1 MKLHYRAMA
10 VCAALALIGVTGCG
24 KKEDG
29 AQAAA
34 AQQAP
39 TATVDVQVI
48 TLGATPIGSTF
59 SGRVMAS
66 ETSEVRPQVSGYV
79 DEILFQEGSAVKAGQ
94 PLYRINVDS
103 YTSSVAANEASV
115 NQARANVGT
124 ARASLL
130 AQQAT
135 YEQARADLARLD
147 GLLEVDAVSRQA
159 VDQARTAVKTAQAG
173 VEQARANLASS
184 EATVRAAEAS
194 LAASRLDLDRTIVR
208 APISGKAGISSVTK
222 GALVS
227 AGQSTALVTISRLN
241 PVFVDISQSS
251 ADLLKLRQ
259 AIASGSATYG
269 TSQVQLTLED
279 GTTYPE
285 TGQIAMDNAEVD
297 ANTGSVTLRAVFAN
311 PHGILLPGMYVDA
324 NLHQTVVQN
333 AALLPQT
340 AIMRTAKGE
349 SQVYVVNAENKIES
363 RNVVTSGTHNGNWV
377 VTDGLKTG
385 DKVVVMGAAKVK
397 PEQVVQ
403 VRVLPATNESGAK
416 AAATQAP
423 QQAPSARAGQN
434 SVLSSNAAGAQTAT
448 STNKTTPANQP
459 ASNQATPAKSAGQS
473 SNNQAASSQTTSN
486 QAPKASAQSSAPTTN
501 LSADEQEAM
510 AAAD

>member
-10 VCAALALIGVTGCG
+10 VCAALALVGITGCG
-24 KKEDG
+24 KDDSE
-29 AQAAA
+29 QAAA
-34 AQQAP
+34 AQQMP
-39 TATVDVQVI
+39 TPTVDVQVI
-48 TLGATPIGSTF
+48 SLGATPIGSTF
-59 SGRVMAS
+59 SGRVTAS

-94 PLYRINVDS
+94 PLYRINIDS

-124 ARASLL
+124 ARAALIS
-130 AQQAT
+130 QQAV

-159 VDQARTAVKTAQAG
+159 VDQARTQVKTAQAG

-184 EATVRAAEAS
+184 EATVKAAEAS

-208 APISGKAGISSVTK
+208 APISGKAGISAVTK

-227 AGQSTALVTISRLN
+227 AGQATALVTISRLN

-259 AIASGSATYG
+259 AIASGSAAYG
-269 TSQVQLTLED
+269 TSQVQLMLED
-279 GTTYPE
+279 GTAYPE
-285 TGQIAMDNAEVD
+285 TGQIVMDNAEVN
-297 ANTGSVTLRAVFAN
+297 ASTGSVTLRAVFAN
-311 PHGILLPGMYVDA
+311 PQGVLLPGMYVDA
-324 NLHQTVVQN
+324 HLNQTVVQN
-333 AALLPQT
+333 AALLPQA
-340 AIMRTAKGE
+340 AIMRNAKGE
-349 SQVYVVNAENKIES
+349 SQVYIVNADNKIEV
-363 RNVVTSGTHNGNWV
+363 RNITTSGTYEGKWV

-403 VRVLPATNESGAK
+403 TRILPATNGSVAAEGA
-416 AAATQAP
+416 AP
-423 QQAPSARAGQN
+423 AMNTGQN
-434 SVLSSNAAGAQTAT
+434 SVLQNPNQSNQ
-448 STNKTTPANQP
+448 PRANQANP
-459 ASNQATPAKSAGQS
+459 NQQAANANSRPQAPQATPPAAAKANGAST
-473 SNNQAASSQTTSN
+473 NNNAANDS
-486 QAPKASAQSSAPTTN
+486 
-501 LSADEQEAM
+501 LSAEEKEAM
-510 AAAD
+510 AAADAAQ